1 MIKAFFHNAKNAWC
15 ITNGIRTVWC
25 DPDEYNE
32 AIRELELELEN
43 I

>member
-32 AIRELELELEN
+32 TIRELELELEGL
-43 I
+43 